1 MQPSSASRAQQRP
14 KATAIIGGKGSAE
27 DIDKRSEE
35 LKELVKETAD
45 LEECKRI
52 QDRITRLSSGVVT
65 IRVGGS
71 SEVEIVEKKHRIED
85 ALEAVRSAQ
94 VAGTHPG
101 GGTTLLKASKSLKAQ
116 KLPEDQEIGYN
127 VVIKSLSAPFEKICE
142 NMDLPSQVLSEKV
155 IKSKDGRG
163 LDLKSRAVVDLYEA
177 GVIDPVRVTVS
188 AVKNSVSVVST
199 LITTNN
205 AIVEV

>member
-1 MQPSSASRAQQRP
+1 MVS
-14 KATAIIGGKGSAE
+14 
-27 DIDKRSEE
+27 
-35 LKELVKETAD
+35 
-45 LEECKRI
+45 
-52 QDRITRLSSGVVT
+52 

-71 SEVEIVEKKHRIED
+71 SEVEVIEKKHRIED

-94 VAGTHPG
+94 LAGTHPG
-101 GGTTLLKASKSLKAQ
+101 GGTTLLRASRRLSAQ
-116 KLPEDQEIGYN
+116 NIPYEQAVGYN

-142 NMDLPSQVLSEKV
+142 NLDLESQVLAEKV
-155 IKSKDGRG
+155 VKSKDGRG
-163 LDLKSRAVVDLYEA
+163 LDVKTKKVVDLYEI
-177 GVIDPVRVTVS
+177 GVVDPVRVTTS

>member
-1 MQPSSASRAQQRP
+1 MFR
-14 KATAIIGGKGSAE
+14 
-27 DIDKRSEE
+27 
-35 LKELVKETAD
+35 
-45 LEECKRI
+45 
-52 QDRITRLSSGVVT
+52 
-65 IRVGGS
+65 
-71 SEVEIVEKKHRIED
+71 
-85 ALEAVRSAQ
+85 
-94 VAGTHPG
+94 
-101 GGTTLLKASKSLKAQ
+101 
-116 KLPEDQEIGYN
+116 LPEDQEIGYN

-177 GVIDPVRVTVS
+177 GVIDPVRVTIS